1 MPENKHSN
9 AHVCVDIETEKE
21 KMAALYLEWLDRFT
35 PTDDAMELAA
45 TREREDSK
53 HPWIEAD
60 RYAFTE
66 PDDWRAICELAGRDP
81 DETQKVRIYIHKV
94 IGE

>member
-1 MPENKHSN
+1 MPVKNHSN
-9 AHVCVDIETEKE
+9 THVCVKSGRE
-21 KMAALYLEWLDRFT
+21 KMDALYLECLDHFI

-45 TREREDSK
+45 TAEREDSK
-53 HPWIEAD
+53 YPWIEAD

-66 PDDWRAICELAGRDP
+66 PDDWRIICELAGRDP